1 MWLWVEICVRNV
13 TVLIWQRSSRSYDP
27 IEDLLGAVPYKNGEN
42 DHIFHKFSE
51 PQGFK
56 RH

>member
-1 MWLWVEICVRNV
+1 MLGMLRYLYSKGA
-13 TVLIWQRSSRSYDP
+13 TDP